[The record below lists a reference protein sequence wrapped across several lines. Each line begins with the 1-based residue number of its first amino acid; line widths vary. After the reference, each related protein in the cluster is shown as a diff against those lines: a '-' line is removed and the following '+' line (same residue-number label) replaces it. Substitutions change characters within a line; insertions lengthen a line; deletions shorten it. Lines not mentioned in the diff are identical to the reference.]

1 MSLALSSCVNCKSHF
16 VSQVL
21 SFLVHD
27 VRVGTKAGWQTE
39 LPGALSSE
47 DHELP
52 RAPAT
57 PALCA
62 LRTTL
67 KGGLELGTP

>member
-47 DHELP
+47 DHELGNVCAGC
-52 RAPAT
+52 R
-57 PALCA
+57 LCHPEP
-62 LRTTL
+62 LPPQRSVH
-67 KGGLELGTP
+67 